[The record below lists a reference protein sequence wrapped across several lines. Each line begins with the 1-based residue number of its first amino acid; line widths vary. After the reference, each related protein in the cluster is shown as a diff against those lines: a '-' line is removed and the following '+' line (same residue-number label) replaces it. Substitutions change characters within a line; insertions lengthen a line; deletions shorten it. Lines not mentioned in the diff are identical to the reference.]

1 MLKFFFKE
9 SEIDL
14 AKCNEHNKTLIKAVL
29 CREHEHHNKVICED
43 CVNECK
49 CELHKEE
56 KITEFTKYSS
66 SNEID
71 KKVVEHLSK
80 SHYHKLY
87 LLSKLGRKSEA
98 LNKDTSTQQTAANTE
113 NEETLLCKAISKA
126 VRLEIRFTKEIMP
139 FIVKEKKTSS
149 EKNVYY
155 WKVKCLL
162 RSLKLTD
169 LEKPGTSTDIEY
181 LEYLKRFEEFIY
193 TNDICVRTA
202 DKIIRAYIH
211 DTAKS
216 PLTGKV
222 ISRLK
227 KKMNKTNIELTVC
240 EEISYIADEYEPII
254 VVCLLDTRYDSNICY
269 ALSCVKAIDNRRIG
283 FISVHCKS
291 NDARI
296 EDYTEKV
303 TANID
308 GKNYKDLGTVIDW
321 YEDQNNS
328 QEKFCV
334 DKIISFLERY
344 LPDKGKDFC
353 QSKCANLDDEQPKTE
368 TLV

>member
-202 DKIIRAYIH
+202 
-211 DTAKS
+211 
-216 PLTGKV
+216 
-222 ISRLK
+222 
-227 KKMNKTNIELTVC
+227 
-240 EEISYIADEYEPII
+240 
-254 VVCLLDTRYDSNICY
+254 
-269 ALSCVKAIDNRRIG
+269 AIDNRRIG